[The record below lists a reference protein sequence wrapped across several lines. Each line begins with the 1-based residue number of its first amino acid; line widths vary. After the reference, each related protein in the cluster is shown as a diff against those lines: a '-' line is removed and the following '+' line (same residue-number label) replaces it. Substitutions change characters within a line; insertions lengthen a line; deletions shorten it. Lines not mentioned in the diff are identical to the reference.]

1 MAMKWILS
9 NGEIVKEQDLEISK
23 EDRGYQFGDGI
34 YEVIRVY
41 EGDLFTATEH
51 TDRFYASAEKIRIT
65 VPYTKDVFHKM
76 LYDLVELN
84 QIDNGQVYVQIT
96 RGAAPRNHQ
105 FPENAE
111 PVVVGYTKSVERP
124 VTFLKEGVK
133 AVLIEDMRWLRC
145 DIKSLNLLGNVMAK
159 QQAYEEGYFE
169 AILHRGDTVTE
180 GSSSNMYGIKDGV
193 LHTHP
198 ATNLILNGI
207 TRRVI
212 FELCDELGI
221 DVVETAFTKQQ
232 ALEMDEFFLSSTTSE
247 VMPVTEI
254 SGQKIADGKPGEL
267 TRKLQ
272 KAFEARI
279 KLGVIS

>member
-1 MAMKWILS
+1 MEWILS

-51 TDRFYASAEKIRIT
+51 IDRFYESAEKIRIT

-76 LYDLVELN
+76 LYDLVEMN
-84 QIDNGQVYVQIT
+84 NIDNGQVYVQIT
-96 RGAAPRNHQ
+96 RGAAERNHQ
-105 FPENAE
+105 FPVDVE

-124 VTFLKEGVK
+124 VAFMEQGVK
-133 AVLIEDMRWLRC
+133 ATLIEDVRWLRC

-169 AILHRGDTVTE
+169 AVLHRGDTVTE
-180 GSSSNMYGIKDGV
+180 GSSSNMYGIKDGMV
-193 LHTHP
+193 YTHP

-212 FELCDELGI
+212 LEICEEFGI
-221 DVVETAFTKQQ
+221 KVVEEPFTKQQ
-232 ALEMDEFFLSSTTSE
+232 ALEMDEFFMSSTTTE
-247 VMPVTEI
+247 VMPVVEI
-254 SGQKIADGKPGEL
+254 SGHTIGNGTPGEM

-272 KAFEARI
+272 QAFEARI

>member
-1 MAMKWILS
+1 MKWILS